1 MQTYTQKLQ
10 IDSESPD
17 RPLNASISLS
27 YTGSGPSIYLK
38 AYEIAME
45 VPVMEL
51 KYLSPTGEVM
61 YKTMRAS
68 TAVMS
73 SFNRIGATWAGASPA
88 LLKDVLRGEWGF
100 LGTVITDWW
109 MQRAHSPE
117 FPQLRDNAYR
127 VRAGVD
133 VLMPGDMGHTARSYR
148 PDASLLETVGRP
160 DGLTRG
166 ELERTARRVLRLE
179 LALHPPTADGAD

>member
-1 MQTYTQKLQ
+1 MT
-10 IDSESPD
+10 
-17 RPLNASISLS
+17 S
-27 YTGSGPSIYLK
+27 YNKVNGVWSHYHYDLVT
-38 AYEIAME
+38 
-45 VPVMEL
+45 
-51 KYLSPTGEVM
+51 T
-61 YKTMRAS
+61 
-68 TAVMS
+68 
-73 SFNRIGATWAGASPA
+73 
-88 LLKDVLRGEWGF
+88 VLRGEWGWE
-100 LGTVITDWW
+100 GTVITDWW